1 MRLTITKQLKLPL
14 LAIIFL
20 LMGVLHAQAQLV
32 HPGIL
37 FNADGLDRLKTYAN
51 TERQPWAATY
61 AKLLAYN
68 DINYVQEPVYAI
80 VNREFGGATTPA
92 SRAMSAQSQRAYRC
106 AILWVITG
114 NITYANKAKTILNS
128 WSSTLDSITG
138 GAKKLCAAWYGFGF
152 VNAAEILRY
161 TNSGWSQADILQAE
175 SMFRNKFY
183 PVIEPFQGGWAGN
196 WDTAICKTMMGI
208 GVFINDSAIYS
219 RGRNYLWSTTET
231 SPGTMKNYI
240 YPTTG
245 QCFESGRD
253 QEHTQMGI
261 GGLAEACEI
270 GYNQNT
276 DLYGLFSNRL
286 LLGTE
291 YTAKYNLG
299 YSVPYTT
306 NHYGSV
312 ISPLDRG
319 EFLPFYEL
327 VYNHY
332 VNRLGMSGDPVK
344 YTKMVV
350 EKIRQDNGGESG
362 TAILL
367 GYGSLLFNEY
377 AFKYVPAAGDYRTTQ
392 LSSSMGS
399 PSQFEVFTNGN
410 WVTATTALG
419 LTTNLLVRDGQSAL
433 VAGNRNLKNLIV
445 GEGNGAVL
453 RAQINAGT
461 VTALTI
467 VEPGNLSSIP
477 ALSFVNG
484 GQAAGS
490 TSAIATITRVKVT
503 GADIKNRGSGYT
515 SASVT
520 FSGGGG
526 SGAAATAVVSGGKIM
541 DIVIT
546 NSGSNYT
553 SIPTMSV
560 TGNGTGAAVSA
571 KVGITQVSINSGGTG
586 YTIAPTVIAGTFLR
600 VSNGVALGVAN
611 DVFFQRGSS
620 VYIGGVSPAVTGI
633 LNISGNLLAEDTVN
647 CISVAHDNTI
657 SSLTVNFN
665 KGPDNIG
672 FIGGNVTFN
681 ALGVAAGNTHKLKLG
696 AVMNIAGAITLNST
710 GIIDATNGTI
720 GFVNASPSTSI
731 ARTVAANTFKNA
743 TLNKM
748 VVNSTAG
755 VTLNQV
761 LTIAKLDMQKG
772 LLNIPETSELTVS
785 SVSGGSNISY
795 INTKSSASS
804 GAIAKVKVTGLTTAQ
819 GDIPLGNGGNYLPIR
834 IIPPSGTAFNFTM
847 SVLTGL
853 TGNGLPNGGVV
864 ADKSQFVDASY
875 HVIRT
880 SGTGDYTFRV
890 GFPASLKG
898 SGFTPSSPFGI
909 SKYNGSS
916 WLPVIGSGDYV
927 LNTATAIFDTNGLR
941 HRVQIGGAQPLNFAN
956 VEITAKDNFT
966 KAEVPWAV
974 SISSDK
980 GTEISKGETVLLTAT
995 GGSSYVW
1002 ADANGIVSGKTTAAL
1017 EVRPSQTT
1025 TYSVTATNA
1034 SGYTESKAINIIVL
1048 EDFVKIKATNIMS
1061 PNGDGV
1067 NDKWVIDNIDFYP
1080 NNEVRV
1086 FDKTGRFIYGKKG
1099 YDNSWEGTLN
1109 GAPLAEGTYY
1119 YIIDF
1124 GTSRPRFRGF
1134 ITIIRPE

>member
-1 MRLTITKQLKLPL
+1 MRSKFTKQLKMPL
-14 LAIIFL
+14 LAFMFL

-37 FNADGLDRLKTYAN
+37 FNAAGLARLKTYAN

-61 AKLLAYN
+61 AKLLTYN

-80 VNREFGGATTPA
+80 VNREFGGATTTA

-128 WSSTLDSITG
+128 WSGTLDSITG

-175 SMFRNKFY
+175 SMFRYKFY
-183 PVIEPFQGGWAGN
+183 EVIKDFQLGWAGN
-196 WDTAICKTMMGI
+196 WDTAITKTMMGI
-208 GVFINDSAIYS
+208 GVFINDSAIYT
-219 RGRNYLWSTTET
+219 RGRNFLMSR
-231 SPGTMKNYI
+231 PGNGNYPNATGTLYNYI
-240 YPTTG
+240 YNTG

-270 GYNQNT
+270 GYNQGT
-276 DLYGLFSNRL
+276 DLYGLYSNRL

-312 ISPLDRG
+312 ISPDYRG

-332 VNRLGMSGDPVK
+332 VNRLGMSGTPVE

-367 GYGSLLFNEY
+367 GYGTLLFNEY
-377 AFKYVPAAGDYRTTQ
+377 VFKYVPAAGDYRTTG
-392 LSSSMGS
+392 LSSSMGT

-419 LTTNLLVRDGQSAL
+419 QGTNLLVRNGQSAV
-433 VAGNRNLKNLIV
+433 VAGTRYLKNLIV

-453 RAQINAGT
+453 RAKINASA
-461 VTALTI
+461 VSALTI
-467 VEPGNLSSIP
+467 VEPGNLSTIP

-484 GQAAGS
+484 GQATGS
-490 TSAIATITRVKVT
+490 TTAVATITKVKVT
-503 GADIKNRGSGYT
+503 GADINNRGSGYT

-526 SGAAATAVVSGGKIM
+526 SGAAAKAEVSGGKIVN
-541 DIVIT
+541 IVIT
-546 NSGSNYT
+546 DSGSNYT

-571 KVGITQVSINSGGTG
+571 KVGITEVSISSGGTG
-586 YTIAPTVIAGTFLR
+586 YTKAPAVIAGTFLK
-600 VSNGVALGVAN
+600 VSNTIALSVVN

-620 VYIGGVSPAVTGI
+620 VYTAPASTGI
-633 LNISGNLLAEDTVN
+633 LNISGNLIAEDTVN
-647 CISVAHDNTI
+647 CISVAHDNTM

-665 KGPDNIG
+665 NGPDNIG
-672 FIGGNVTFN
+672 FMGGNVTFN
-681 ALGVAAGNTHKLKLG
+681 ALGVEAGNTHKLKLG
-696 AVMNIAGAITLNST
+696 AVMNIAGAITLNGT

-720 GFVNASPSTSI
+720 GFVSASSTPTL
-731 ARTVAANTFKNA
+731 RTVAANTFKNA

-761 LTIAKLDMQKG
+761 LTIGKLDMQKG
-772 LLNIPETSELTVS
+772 LLNIPETSELIVS
-785 SVSGGSNISY
+785 SVSGGSSISY
-795 INTKSSASS
+795 INTKSSATS
-804 GAIAKVKVTGLTTAQ
+804 GLIAKVKVTRLTNAQ
-819 GDIPLGNGGNYLPIR
+819 GDIPLGNGGNYLPVR
-834 IIPPSGTAFNFTM
+834 ITPPKDTVFQFTM

-853 TGNGLPNGGVV
+853 TGNGLPNGSVV
-864 ADKSQFVDASY
+864 ADKSQFVNASY

-880 SGTGDYTFRV
+880 SGTGNYTFRV

-898 SGFTPSSPFGI
+898 SAFTPSSPFGI

-916 WLPVIGSGDYV
+916 WLPVIGSGDYA
-927 LNTATAIFDTNGLR
+927 LNTATATFDTNGLR

-956 VEITAKDNFT
+956 ALPV
-966 KAEVPWAV
+966 V

-980 GTEISKGETVLLTAT
+980 GTEISKGETILLTAT

-1002 ADANGIVSGKTTAAL
+1002 ADVNGIVSGKNTAIL
-1017 EVRPSQTT
+1017 KVRPSQTT

-1034 SGYTESKAINIIVL
+1034 TGSTESKAINLIVL
-1048 EDFVKIKATNIMS
+1048 EDFVKIKATNIIS

-1067 NDKWVIDNIDFYP
+1067 NDKWVIDNIDLYP
-1080 NNEVRV
+1080 NNQVRV
-1086 FDKTGRFIYGKKG
+1086 FDKAGRFIYGKKG

-1109 GAPLAEGTYY
+1109 GAPLAEGSYY
-1119 YIIDF
+1119 YTIDF
-1124 GTSRPRFRGF
+1124 GTNRPPFRGF
-1134 ITIIRPE
+1134 ITITRSE

>member
-1 MRLTITKQLKLPL
+1 MRLKFTKQLKMPL
-14 LAIIFL
+14 LAFMFL
-20 LMGVLHAQAQLV
+20 LMGVLQAQAQLV

-37 FNADGLDRLKTYAN
+37 FNAAGLARLKTYAN

-80 VNREFGGATTPA
+80 VERNYGGETSVA
-92 SRAMSAQSQRAYRC
+92 SRAMSSQSQRAYRC

-114 NITYANKAKTILNS
+114 DTVYANVSKKILNS
-128 WSSTLDSITG
+128 WSSKLDTITG
-138 GAKKLCAAWYGFGF
+138 DAAKLCAAWYGFGF

-161 TNSGWSQADILQAE
+161 TNSNWSTTDIQRAE
-175 SMFRNKFY
+175 LMFRKEFY
-183 PVIEPFQGGWAGN
+183 SVIKDFRLGWAGN
-196 WDTAICKTMMGI
+196 WDTAITKTMMGI
-208 GVFINDSAIYS
+208 GVFINDSAIYT
-219 RGRNYLWSTTET
+219 RGRNFLMSR
-231 SPGTMKNYI
+231 PGNGNYPNATGTLYNYI
-240 YPTTG
+240 YSTG

-270 GYNQNT
+270 GYNQGT
-276 DLYGLFSNRL
+276 DLYGLYSNRL

-312 ISPLDRG
+312 ISPDYRG

-362 TAILL
+362 TAILS
-367 GYGSLLFNEY
+367 GYGTLLFNEY
-377 AFKYVPAAGDYRTTQ
+377 VFKYVPAAGDYRTTQ

-433 VAGNRNLKNLIV
+433 AAGNRNLKNLIV
-445 GEGNGAVL
+445 GEGNGTVL
-453 RAQINAGT
+453 RAQINAGGA
-461 VTALTI
+461 VSALTI
-467 VEPGNLSSIP
+467 VEQGSLSSIP

-484 GQAAGS
+484 GQATGS
-490 TSAIATITRVKVT
+490 TSAVATITGVKVS
-503 GADIKNRGSGYT
+503 GADINNQGSGYT

-526 SGAAATAVVSGGKIM
+526 SGAAATAEVSGGKIVN
-541 DIVIT
+541 IVIT

-571 KVGITQVSINSGGTG
+571 KVGITQVSISSGGTG
-586 YTIAPTVIAGTFLR
+586 YTMVPTVIAGTFLR
-600 VSNGVALGVAN
+600 VSNGIALSVAN
-611 DVFFQRGSS
+611 DVSFQRGSS
-620 VYIGGVSPAVTGI
+620 VYTGGASTAVTGI
-633 LNISGNLLAEDTVN
+633 LNITGNLLAEDTVN

-657 SSLTVNFN
+657 SSLTVNF
-665 KGPDNIG
+665 KKSTVDNIG
-672 FIGGNVTFN
+672 FIGGNVTFST
-681 ALGVAAGNTHKLKLG
+681 LGVEAANTLKLKLG
-696 AVMNIAGAITLNST
+696 AVMNVAEAITLNGT

-720 GFVNASPSTSI
+720 GFVSASPFTSTL
-731 ARTVAANTFKNA
+731 RTVAANTFKDA

-755 VTLNQV
+755 VTLNPV
-761 LTIAKLDMQKG
+761 LTIGTLDMQKG
-772 LLNIPETSELTVS
+772 LLNIPATSELIVS
-785 SVSGGSNISY
+785 RISGGSNTSY
-795 INTKSSASS
+795 INTMSSASS
-804 GAIAKVKVTGLTTAQ
+804 GLIAKVKITGLTTAQ
-819 GDIPLGNGGNYLPIR
+819 GDIPLGNGGNYLPVR
-834 IIPPSGTAFNFTM
+834 ITPPADAVFNFTM

-853 TGNGLPNGGVV
+853 TGNGLPNGSAVV
-864 ADKSQFVDASY
+864 DKSQFVDASY

-916 WLPVIGSGDYV
+916 WLPVIGSGDYA
-927 LNTATAIFDTNGLR
+927 LNTATATFDTNGLR
-941 HRVQIGGAQPLNFAN
+941 HRVQIGGAQPLNFVA
-956 VEITAKDNFT
+956 
-966 KAEVPWAV
+966 
-974 SISSDK
+974 
-980 GTEISKGETVLLTAT
+980 
-995 GGSSYVW
+995 
-1002 ADANGIVSGKTTAAL
+1002 
-1017 EVRPSQTT
+1017 
-1025 TYSVTATNA
+1025 ATNA
-1034 SGYTESKAINIIVL
+1034 SGSTESKAINLTVP
-1048 EDFVKIKATNIMS
+1048 EDLVKIKATNILS
-1061 PNGDGV
+1061 PNGDGL

-1080 NNEVRV
+1080 KNEVRV
-1086 FDKTGRFIYGKKG
+1086 FDKAGRFIYGKKG

-1119 YIIDF
+1119 YTIDF
-1124 GTSRPRFRGF
+1124 GTSRPPFRGF
-1134 ITIIRPE
+1134 ITITRPE

>member
-1 MRLTITKQLKLPL
+1 M
-14 LAIIFL
+14 AFMFL
-20 LMGVLHAQAQLV
+20 SMGVLQAQAALV

-37 FNADGLDRLKTYAN
+37 FNAASLARIKKDAT

-80 VNREFGGATTPA
+80 VERNSGGATSVA
-92 SRAMSAQSQRAYRC
+92 SRAMSSQSQRAYRC
-106 AILWVITG
+106 AILWTITG
-114 NITYANKAKTILNS
+114 NPQYATIAKTILNS
-128 WSSTLDSITG
+128 WSSTLDTISG
-138 GAKKLCAAWYGFGF
+138 DAAKLCAAWYGFGF

-175 SMFRNKFY
+175 SMFRYKFY
-183 PVIEPFQGGWAGN
+183 NVIKDFQLGWAGN
-196 WDTAICKTMMGI
+196 WDTAITKTMMGI
-208 GVFINDSAIYS
+208 GVFINDSAIYT
-219 RGRNYLWSTTET
+219 RGRNFLMSH
-231 SPGTMKNYI
+231 PGDGTPYATKIGTLYNYI
-240 YPTTG
+240 YSTG

-270 GYNQNT
+270 GYNQGT
-276 DLYGLFSNRL
+276 DLYGLYSNRL
-286 LLGTE
+286 LVGTE

-312 ISPLDRG
+312 ISPLLRG

-332 VNRLGMSGDPVK
+332 VNRLGMSGTPVE

-362 TAILL
+362 DAILL

-410 WVTATTALG
+410 WVTATTAIG
-419 LTTNLLVRDGQSAL
+419 LTTNLLIRDGQSAL

-453 RAQINAGT
+453 RAQINSGT

-467 VEPGNLSSIP
+467 VEKGSLSTIP
-477 ALSFVNG
+477 AISFVNG

-490 TSAIATITRVKVT
+490 TSAVAAVTRVEVT

-515 SASVT
+515 SASIT

-526 SGAAATAVVSGGKIM
+526 SGAAATAVVSNGKIV

-553 SIPTMSV
+553 SIPTMSI
-560 TGNGTGAAVSA
+560 TGNGTGAVVSA
-571 KVGITQVSINSGGTG
+571 KVGITQVSISSGGSG
-586 YTIAPTVIAGTFLR
+586 YTIAPKVIAGTFLR
-600 VSNGVALGVAN
+600 VNNGIVLGVST
-611 DVFFQRGSS
+611 DVSFQRGSS
-620 VYIGGVSPAVTGI
+620 VYSGGVSPAVTGI
-633 LNISGNLLAEDTVN
+633 LNISGNLLTEDTVN
-647 CISVAHDNTI
+647 FISVAHDNTI

-665 KGPDNIG
+665 NGPDNIG
-672 FIGGNVTFN
+672 FLGGNFTFG
-681 ALGVAAGNTHKLKLG
+681 AVGVAAGNTYKLKLG
-696 AVMNIAGAITLNST
+696 AVMNIAGAITLNGT

-720 GFVNASPSTSI
+720 GFVSASPSTSTL
-731 ARTVAANTFKNA
+731 RTVAANTFKNA

-755 VTLNQV
+755 VTLNPV
-761 LTIAKLDMQKG
+761 LTIGTLDMQKG
-772 LLNIPETSELTVS
+772 LLNIPETSELIIS
-785 SVSGGSNISY
+785 RVSGGSSTSY
-795 INTKSSASS
+795 INTRSSATS
-804 GAIAKVKVTGLTTAQ
+804 GLIAKVKVTGLTNAQ
-819 GDIPLGNGGNYLPIR
+819 GDIPLGNGGNYLPVR
-834 IIPPSGTAFNFTM
+834 ITPPKDSVFQFTM

-853 TGNGLPNGGVV
+853 TGNGLLNGSVV
-864 ADKSQFVDASY
+864 ADKTQFVDASY

-880 SGTGDYTFRV
+880 KGEGNYTFRV

-898 SGFTPSSPFGI
+898 SDFTPSSPFGI
-909 SKYNGSS
+909 SKYNGTS
-916 WLPVIGSGDYV
+916 WLPVIGSGDYA
-927 LNTATAIFDTNGLR
+927 LNTATATFDTNGLR

-956 VEITAKDNFT
+956 VEIQAKA
-966 KAEVPWAV
+966 AEEPKPLNEVKFNEN
-974 SISSDK
+974 SIKIYPNPVNGSMINVRLSEEFSS
-980 GTEISKGETVLLTAT
+980 
-995 GGSSYVW
+995 
-1002 ADANGIVSGKTTAAL
+1002 NMN
-1017 EVRPSQTT
+1017 EVRFTL
-1025 TYSVTATNA
+1025 YDIN
-1034 SGYTESKAINIIVL
+1034 GRAINIAK
-1048 EDFVKIKATNIMS
+1048 DFTGTGAYTLLLPEALI
-1061 PNGDGV
+1061 DGV
-1067 NDKWVIDNIDFYP
+1067 YLLKI
-1080 NNEVRV
+1080 E
-1086 FDKTGRFIYGKKG
+1086 K
-1099 YDNSWEGTLN
+1099 N
-1109 GAPLAEGTYY
+1109 GAIASKS
-1119 YIIDF
+1119 IIIH
-1124 GTSRPRFRGF
+1124 R
-1134 ITIIRPE
+1134 

>member
-1 MRLTITKQLKLPL
+1 MKLTFTKQLKMPL
-14 LAIIFL
+14 LAFMFL
-20 LMGVLHAQAQLV
+20 WMGVLQAKAQLL

-37 FNADGLDRLKTYAN
+37 FNADGLARLKTYAN

-68 DINYVQEPVYAI
+68 DINYVQEPAYAI
-80 VNREFGGATTPA
+80 VNREFGGATTPE

-114 NITYANKAKTILNS
+114 NQIYADKAKTILNS
-128 WSSTLDSITG
+128 WSGTLDSITG
-138 GAKKLCAAWYGFGF
+138 GAAKLCAAWYGFGF

-161 TNSGWSQADILQAE
+161 TNSGWSTTDIQRAE
-175 SMFRNKFY
+175 SMFRYKFY
-183 PVIEPFQGGWAGN
+183 EVIKDFQPGHAGN
-196 WDTAICKTMMGI
+196 WSTAITKTMMGI
-208 GVFINDSAIYS
+208 GVFINDAGIYT
-219 RGRNYLWSTTET
+219 RGRNFLMAK
-231 SPGTMKNYI
+231 PGDNTDYDTYSGTLYNYI
-240 YPTTG
+240 SGTTG
-245 QCFESGRD
+245 QCYESGRD

-270 GYNQNT
+270 GYNQGT
-276 DLYGLFSNRL
+276 DLYGLYSNRL

-312 ISPLDRG
+312 ISPLLRG

-332 VNRLGMSGDPVK
+332 VNRKGMSGDAVQ

-362 TAILL
+362 TAILS
-367 GYGSLLFNEY
+367 GYGTLLFNEY
-377 AFKYVPAAGDYRTTQ
+377 VFKYVPAEGDYRTTG

-419 LTTNLLVRDGQSAL
+419 LTTNLLVRNGQSAL
-433 VAGNRNLKNLIV
+433 AANNRNLKNLIV
-445 GEGNGAVL
+445 GEGDGAVL

-461 VTALTI
+461 VSALNI
-467 VEPGNLSSIP
+467 VEQGNLSSIP
-477 ALSFVNG
+477 AISFVNG
-484 GQAAGS
+484 GQTASGTGAV
-490 TSAIATITRVKVT
+490 ATITKVKVT
-503 GADIKNRGSGYT
+503 GADIKNQGSGYT
-515 SASVT
+515 NASVT

-526 SGAAATAVVSGGKIM
+526 SGAAATAVLSNGKIM

-546 NSGSNYT
+546 NPGANYT

-560 TGNGTGAAVSA
+560 AGNGTGAAVSA
-571 KVGITQVSINSGGTG
+571 KVGITEVSLSSGGSG
-586 YTIAPTVIAGTFLR
+586 YTIAPTVISGTFLR
-600 VSNGVALGVAN
+600 VNNGIAVSVST
-611 DVFFQRGSS
+611 DVSFQRGSA
-620 VYIGGVSPAVTGI
+620 VYTGGASSAVTGT
-633 LNISGNLLAEDTVN
+633 LNIRGNLLAEEHVNFITV
-647 CISVAHDNTI
+647 SPDNTN

-665 KGPDNIG
+665 NGPDNIG
-672 FIGGNVTFN
+672 FIGGNFTFA
-681 ALGVAAGNTHKLKLG
+681 ALGVEAGNTHKLKLG
-696 AVMNIAGAITLNST
+696 AVMNVAGTITLNST

-720 GFVNASPSTSI
+720 GFVNSSPSTSI

-743 TLNKM
+743 TVNKM

-761 LTIAKLDMQKG
+761 LTIAKLDMQEG
-772 LLNIPETSELTVS
+772 LLNIPETSEVTVS
-785 SVSGGSNISY
+785 SVSGGSNTSY
-795 INTKSSASS
+795 INTMSSASS

-819 GDIPLGNGGNYLPIR
+819 GNIPLGNGGNYLPVR
-834 IIPPSGTAFNFTM
+834 ITPPSGTAFNFTM

-853 TGNGLPNGGVV
+853 TANGLPNGGVV
-864 ADKSQFVDASY
+864 ANKSQFVDASY

-916 WLPVIGSGDYV
+916 WLPVIGSGDPV
-927 LNTATAIFDTNGLR
+927 QNTATATFDTNGLR
-941 HRVQIGGAQPLNFAN
+941 HRVQIGGAQPLSFLN
-956 VEITAKDNFT
+956 VEN
-966 KAEVPWAV
+966 KAVN
-974 SISSDK
+974 
-980 GTEISKGETVLLTAT
+980 L
-995 GGSSYVW
+995 
-1002 ADANGIVSGKTTAAL
+1002 IVK
-1017 EVRPSQTT
+1017 
-1025 TYSVTATNA
+1025 
-1034 SGYTESKAINIIVL
+1034 
-1048 EDFVKIKATNIMS
+1048 EDFVKIKATNILS

-1086 FDKTGRFIYGKKG
+1086 FNRAGRLIYSKKG

-1124 GTSRPRFRGF
+1124 GTDRPRLSSF
-1134 ITIIRPE
+1134 ITITGQE

>member
-1 MRLTITKQLKLPL
+1 MNLTFTKQLKMPL
-14 LAIIFL
+14 LAFMFL
-20 LMGVLHAQAQLV
+20 WMGVLHVQAQLT

-37 FNADGLDRLKTYAN
+37 FNAAGLARLKTYAN

-68 DINYVQEPVYAI
+68 DINYVQEPAYAI
-80 VNREFGGATTPA
+80 VNREFAGATSTE

-114 NITYANKAKTILNS
+114 NQIYADKAKTILNS
-128 WSSTLDSITG
+128 WSGTLDSITG
-138 GAKKLCAAWYGFGF
+138 GAAKLCAAWYGFGF

-161 TNSGWSQADILQAE
+161 TNSGWSTTDIQRAE
-175 SMFRNKFY
+175 SMFRYKFY

-208 GVFINDSAIYS
+208 GVFINDVAIYT

-231 SPGTMKNYI
+231 ASGTLNNYI

-270 GYNQNT
+270 GYNQGT

-312 ISPLDRG
+312 ISPDLRG

-332 VNRLGMSGDPVK
+332 VNRKGMSGEPVK
-344 YTKMVV
+344 FTKMVV
-350 EKIRQDNGGESG
+350 EKIRQDNGGENG
-362 TAILL
+362 TAILS

-377 AFKYVPAAGDYRTTQ
+377 VFKYVPAAGDYRTTG
-392 LSSSMGS
+392 LSSSMGT
-399 PSQFEVFTNGN
+399 PSQFEVFTNGD

-419 LTTNLLVRDGQSAL
+419 LTTNLLVRNGQSAL
-433 VAGNRNLKNLIV
+433 AAGTRNLKNLIV
-445 GEGNGAVL
+445 GEGDGAVL
-453 RAQINAGT
+453 RAQVNAGT
-461 VTALTI
+461 VSALNI

-484 GQAAGS
+484 GQATGS
-490 TSAIATITRVKVT
+490 TSAVATITSVKVT

-515 SASVT
+515 NASVT

-546 NSGSNYT
+546 NSGSGYT
-553 SIPTMSV
+553 SIPTVSV

-571 KVGITQVSINSGGTG
+571 KVGITEISISSGGTG
-586 YTIAPTVIAGTFLR
+586 YTKAPVVIAGTFLR
-600 VSNGVALGVAN
+600 VNDGIALGVSN
-611 DVFFQRGSS
+611 DVSFQRGSS
-620 VYIGGVSPAVTGI
+620 VYSGGASSAVTGT
-633 LNISGNLLAEDTVN
+633 LNISGNLIAEDTVN
-647 CISVAHDNTI
+647 FISVAHDNTI
-657 SSLTVNFN
+657 SSLTVNF
-665 KGPDNIG
+665 KKSTVDNIG
-672 FIGGNVTFN
+672 FIGGNVTFS
-681 ALGVAAGNTHKLKLG
+681 ALCVEAANTLKLKLG
-696 AVMNIAGAITLNST
+696 AVMNVADAIGLNST

-720 GFVNASPSTSI
+720 GFVNISPSTSI
-731 ARTVAANTFKNA
+731 ARTIAANTFKDA
-743 TLNKM
+743 TVNKM
-748 VVNSTAG
+748 VVNSAAG
-755 VTLNQV
+755 VTLNQG
-761 LTIAKLDMQKG
+761 LTITKLDMQKG
-772 LLNIPETSELTVS
+772 LLNIPETSEVTVS
-785 SVSGGSNISY
+785 SVSGGSNTSY
-795 INTKSSASS
+795 INTMSSASS

-819 GDIPLGNGGNYLPIR
+819 GDIPLGNGGNYLPVR
-834 IIPPSGTAFNFTM
+834 ITPPAETAFNFTM

-853 TGNGLPNGGVV
+853 TANGLPDGGVV
-864 ADKSQFVDASY
+864 ADKSQFVNASY

-898 SGFTPSSPFGI
+898 SAFTPSSPFGI
-909 SKYNGSS
+909 SKYNGNS
-916 WLPVIGSGDYV
+916 WLPVIGSGNYA
-927 LNTATAIFDTNGLR
+927 LNTATATFNTNGLR
-941 HRVQIGGAQPLNFAN
+941 HRVQIGGAQPLN
-956 VEITAKDNFT
+956 
-966 KAEVPWAV
+966 
-974 SISSDK
+974 
-980 GTEISKGETVLLTAT
+980 LT
-995 GGSSYVW
+995 G
-1002 ADANGIVSGKTTAAL
+1002 
-1017 EVRPSQTT
+1017 
-1025 TYSVTATNA
+1025 TNA
-1034 SGYTESKAINIIVL
+1034 SGYTERKAINLIEP
-1048 EDFVKIKATNIMS
+1048 EDLVKIKATNILS

-1067 NDKWVIDNIDFYP
+1067 NDKWVVDNIDFYP
-1080 NNEVRV
+1080 NNEVKIFER
-1086 FDKTGRFIYGKKG
+1086 TGRLMYSKKA

-1109 GAPLAEGTYY
+1109 GVPLAEGTYY
-1119 YIIDF
+1119 YIINF
-1124 GTSRPRFRGF
+1124 GTSRPSLSGF
-1134 ITIIRPE
+1134 ITITRPE

>member
-1 MRLTITKQLKLPL
+1 MRLKFTKQLKMPL
-14 LAIIFL
+14 LAFVFL
-20 LMGVLHAQAQLV
+20 LMGVLHAQAQLL

-37 FNADGLDRLKTYAN
+37 FNAAGLARIKKDAN

-61 AKLLAYN
+61 AKMLAHN
-68 DINYVQEPVYAI
+68 DLSYVQGPVYANVRRHSGEPI
-80 VNREFGGATTPA
+80 SDA
-92 SRAMSAQSQRAYRC
+92 SNALSAQSQRAYRC
-106 AILWVITG
+106 AILWTITG
-114 NITYANKAKTILNS
+114 NPQYATIAKTILNS
-128 WSSTLDSITG
+128 WSSTLDTITG
-138 GAKKLCAAWYGFGF
+138 DGHELVGAWFGFGL

-161 TNSGWSQADILQAE
+161 TNSGWSTADILQAE
-175 SMFRNKFY
+175 GMFRHVFY
-183 PVIEPFQGGWAGN
+183 DCIEDFKKGKAGN
-196 WDTAICKTMMGI
+196 WDTAIAKTMMGI
-208 GVFINDSAIYS
+208 GIFINDEAIYTK
-219 RGRNYLWSTTET
+219 GRNFLMSKPGDET
-231 SPGTMKNYI
+231 PYDEVNGTLYNYI
-240 YPTTG
+240 SGTTG
-245 QCFESGRD
+245 QCVESGRD
-253 QEHTQMGI
+253 QNHTQMGI
-261 GGLAEACEI
+261 GALAEACEVVH
-270 GYNQNT
+270 NQGGN
-276 DLYGLFSNRL
+276 LYGAYSNRL

-299 YSVPYTT
+299 YSVPYTP
-306 NHYGSV
+306 NGYGPE
-312 ISPLDRG
+312 ISPDDRG
-319 EFLPFYEL
+319 KFLPFYEL

-332 VNRLGMSGDPVK
+332 VNRLGMSGTPVE

-362 TAILL
+362 NAILL
-367 GYGSLLFNEY
+367 GYGSFLFNQY
-377 AFKYVPAAGDYRTTQ
+377 AGFKYVPVAGDYRTK
-392 LSSSMGS
+392 LSTSSMGT
-399 PSQFEVFTNGN
+399 PADFEVFTNGN
-410 WVTATTALG
+410 WVTATTAPG
-419 LTTNLLVRDGQSAL
+419 QETNLLVRNGQSAV
-433 VAGNRNLKNLIV
+433 VAGTRNLKNLIV

-453 RAQINAGT
+453 RAKINANA
-461 VTALTI
+461 VSALAI

-484 GQAAGS
+484 GQATGS
-490 TSAIATITRVKVT
+490 TSAVATITGVKVT
-503 GADIKNRGSGYT
+503 GADINNQGSGYT

-526 SGAAATAVVSGGKIM
+526 SGAEATAVVSGGKIVN
-541 DIVIT
+541 IVIT
-546 NSGSNYT
+546 SSGSNYT

-571 KVGITQVSINSGGTG
+571 KVGITQVSISSGGTG
-586 YTIAPTVIAGTFLR
+586 YTKAPTVIAGTFLK
-600 VSNGVALGVAN
+600 VSNTIALSVLN

-620 VYIGGVSPAVTGI
+620 VYTAPGSTGI
-633 LNISGNLLAEDTVN
+633 LNIKGNLIAEDTVN

-665 KGPDNIG
+665 SGSDNIG
-672 FIGGNVTFN
+672 FMGGNVTFN

-696 AVMNIAGAITLNST
+696 AVMNIAGAITLNGT

-720 GFVNASPSTSI
+720 GFVSASSTPTL
-731 ARTVAANTFKNA
+731 RTVAANTFKNA

-755 VTLNQV
+755 VTLNPI
-761 LTIAKLDMQKG
+761 LTIGKLDMQNG
-772 LLNIPETSELTVS
+772 LLNIPETSELIVS
-785 SVSGGSNISY
+785 SVSGGSSTSY
-795 INTKSSASS
+795 INTKSSAST
-804 GAIAKVKVTGLTTAQ
+804 GLIAKVKVTGLTNAQ
-819 GDIPLGNGGNYLPIR
+819 GDIPLGNGGNYLPVR
-834 IIPPSGTAFNFTM
+834 ITPPKDTVFQFTL

-853 TGNGLPNGGVV
+853 TGNGLPDGSVV

-880 SGTGDYTFRV
+880 SGEGNYTFRV

-916 WLPVIGSGDYV
+916 WLPVIGSGDHV
-927 LNTATAIFDTNGLR
+927 LNTATATFDTNGLR

-956 VEITAKDNFT
+956 ALSV
-966 KAEVPWAV
+966 V

-980 GTEISKGETVLLTAT
+980 GTEISKGETILLTAT

-1002 ADANGIVSGKTTAAL
+1002 ADANGIVSGKNTAIL

-1034 SGYTESKAINIIVL
+1034 SGSTESKAINLIVL
-1048 EDFVKIKATNIMS
+1048 EDFVKIKATNIIS

-1067 NDKWVIDNIDFYP
+1067 NDKWVIDNIDLYP

-1086 FDKTGRFIYGKKG
+1086 FDKAGRFIYGKKG

-1109 GAPLAEGTYY
+1109 GAPLAEGSYY
-1119 YIIDF
+1119 YTIDF
-1124 GTSRPRFRGF
+1124 GTNRPPFRGF
-1134 ITIIRPE
+1134 ITITRPE

>member
-1 MRLTITKQLKLPL
+1 MKLTFTRQLKMPL
-14 LAIIFL
+14 LAFMFL
-20 LMGVLHAQAQLV
+20 WMGVLQAKAQLL

-37 FNADGLDRLKTYAN
+37 FNADALARLKTYAD

-80 VNREFGGATTPA
+80 VNREFGGATTPE

-114 NITYANKAKTILNS
+114 NQVYADKAKTILNS
-128 WSSTLDSITG
+128 WSGTLQSITG
-138 GAKKLCAAWYGFGF
+138 GAAKLCAAWYGFGF

-161 TNSGWSQADILQAE
+161 TNSGWSTTDIQSAE
-175 SMFRNKFY
+175 SMFRYKFY

-208 GVFINDSAIYS
+208 GVFINDAAIYT

-231 SPGTMKNYI
+231 ASGTLNNYI

-270 GYNQNT
+270 GYNQGT

-312 ISPLDRG
+312 ISPLLRG
-319 EFLPFYEL
+319 EFLPFYEM

-332 VNRLGMSGDPVK
+332 VNRKGMSGTAVE

-350 EKIRQDNGGESG
+350 EKIRQDYGGESG
-362 TAILL
+362 DAILL
-367 GYGSLLFNEY
+367 GYGSLLFNQY
-377 AFKYVPAAGDYRTTQ
+377 AGFKYVPVAGDYRTTG

-419 LTTNLLVRDGQSAL
+419 LTTNLLVRNGQSAL
-433 VAGNRNLKNLIV
+433 AANNRNLKNLIV
-445 GEGNGAVL
+445 GEGDGAVL

-461 VTALTI
+461 VSALNI
-467 VEPGNLSSIP
+467 IEPGNLSSIP

-484 GQAAGS
+484 GQATGA
-490 TSAIATITRVKVT
+490 TAAVATITKVKIT
-503 GADIKNRGSGYT
+503 GADINNGGSGYT

-526 SGAAATAVVSGGKIM
+526 SGATAIPVLSGGKITG
-541 DIVIT
+541 IT
-546 NSGSNYT
+546 ITAPGSNYT

-571 KVGITQVSINSGGTG
+571 KVGITQVSIGSGGTG
-586 YTIAPTVIAGTFLR
+586 YTQAPAVIAGTFLK
-600 VSNGVALGVAN
+600 VNNTIALSVAN
-611 DVFFQRGSS
+611 DVFFQRGSA
-620 VYIGGVSPAVTGI
+620 VYTAPASTGI
-633 LNISGNLLAEDTVN
+633 LNISGNLIAEDTVN
-647 CISVAHDNTI
+647 CISVAHDNTM

-665 KGPDNIG
+665 NGSDNIG
-672 FIGGNVTFN
+672 FMGGNVTFN
-681 ALGVAAGNTHKLKLG
+681 TLGVAAGNTHKLKLG

-720 GFVNASPSTSI
+720 GFVSASPSISTL
-731 ARTVAANTFKNA
+731 RTVAANTFKNA
-743 TLNKM
+743 ILNKM
-748 VVNSTAG
+748 VINSTAG
-755 VTLNQV
+755 VTLNPV
-761 LTIAKLDMQKG
+761 LTIGTLDMQKG
-772 LLNIPETSELTVS
+772 LLNIPETSELNVS
-785 SVSGGSNISY
+785 RVSGGSSTSY
-795 INTKSSASS
+795 INTISSASS

-819 GDIPLGNGGNYLPIR
+819 GDIPLGNGGNYLPVR
-834 IIPPSGTAFNFTM
+834 ITPPSGTAFNFTM

-853 TGNGLPNGGVV
+853 TGNGLPNGSAVI
-864 ADKSQFVDASY
+864 DKSQFVDASY

-909 SKYNGSS
+909 SKYNGNS
-916 WLPVIGSGDYV
+916 WLPVIGSGNAV
-927 LNTATAIFDTNGLR
+927 QNTATATFDTNGLR
-941 HRVQIGGAQPLNFAN
+941 HRVQIGGAQPLGFLN
-956 VEITAKDNFT
+956 VEN
-966 KAEVPWAV
+966 KA
-974 SISSDK
+974 
-980 GTEISKGETVLLTAT
+980 
-995 GGSSYVW
+995 
-1002 ADANGIVSGKTTAAL
+1002 ANLIVQEDL
-1017 EVRPSQTT
+1017 
-1025 TYSVTATNA
+1025 VT
-1034 SGYTESKAINIIVL
+1034 
-1048 EDFVKIKATNIMS
+1048 IKATNILS
-1061 PNGDGV
+1061 PNGDGL
-1067 NDKWVIDNIDFYP
+1067 NDKWVIDHIDLYP
-1080 NNEVRV
+1080 KNEVRV
-1086 FDKTGRFIYGKKG
+1086 FNRAGRFIYGKKG
-1099 YDNSWEGTLN
+1099 YDNSWDGTLN
-1109 GAPLAEGTYY
+1109 GTPLVEGTYY
-1119 YIIDF
+1119 YTIDF
-1124 GTSRPRFRGF
+1124 GTGRPPFRGF
-1134 ITIIRPE
+1134 ITITRQE